1 VRHLVLAWYAWL
13 STLSQGFVFTV
24 EVLNERVNLP
34 LASALLF
41 GLIGAASP
49 CQLTTNLGALA
60 YASRGSSKAGALGSA
75 LAYAAGKVAVYSLVE
90 ALLILAGLQLQAASI
105 PVVVVARK
113 LLGPLMVLVGLG
125 MLGAIRL
132 KGTIGERLSF
142 RLRRRVPPR
151 GTTGAFLLGVAFSL
165 AFCPTLF
172 WLFFGL
178 TVPLAL
184 RSAGGWA
191 FPGLFAVGSTLP
203 LLAASLVV
211 ALGYGAAERL
221 AGGTWRIYRITG
233 VVAGGIFVLAGLHDT
248 VVYWW
253 L

>member
-1 VRHLVLAWYAWL
+1 MRHLILNWYIWL
-13 STLSQGFVFTV
+13 STLSQGFVFPM
-24 EVLNERVNLP
+24 ESLNERVNLP
-34 LASALLF
+34 VASALLF
-41 GLIGAASP
+41 GLIAAASP

-60 YASRGSSKAGALGSA
+60 YASRESSKAGALGSA
-75 LAYAAGKVAVYSLVE
+75 LAYAAGKVAVYSVVG
-90 ALLILAGLQLQAASI
+90 ALIILAGLQLQAASI

-113 LLGPLMVLVGLG
+113 LLGPLMVMVGLG
-125 MLGAIRL
+125 MLGVIRL
-132 KGTIGERLSF
+132 KGTVGERLSF
-142 RLRRRVPPR
+142 PLREALPTR
-151 GTTGAFLLGVAFSL
+151 GTAGAFLLGVAFSF

-184 RSAGGWA
+184 RSAGGWT

-203 LLAASLVV
+203 LLTASAVV
-211 ALGYGAAERL
+211 ALGYGAVEWL
-221 AGGTWRIYRITG
+221 AGGTSRIYRIAS

-248 VVYWW
+248 LVYWW